1 MSEPSI
7 EFYNAAID
15 AVQAGQIDEALA
27 AVERSLTEDPK
38 DSQTWQLYVV
48 ILNALG
54 RSEEAAK
61 ATDKLKEMGLSEV
74 DEQLLKAAEATTAGN
89 LAGAVAHYQA
99 ALDAEPDRAD
109 IQASYALALMEAGD
123 SENAL
128 AAAEKAAA
136 LAPDDAPANYALG
149 HILRLTGNKQAALT
163 ALSKAV
169 SSDPGFMIARYE
181 QGMVLAA
188 TGKLNEALAAF
199 EKFLDIHPGDANATE
214 AVTSIKAALKG
225 GS

>member
-15 AVQAGQIDEALA
+15 AAQAGQLDEALA
-27 AVERSLTEDPK
+27 AVEKSLTEDPT

-54 RSEEAAK
+54 RSEEADK
-61 ATDKLKEMGLSEV
+61 ATAKLKELGLSEV
-74 DEQLLKAAEATTAGN
+74 DERLLQAAESTTAGDP
-89 LAGAVAHYQA
+89 AGAIAHYAA
-99 ALDAEPDRAD
+99 ALDAEPDRPD
-109 IQASYALALMEAGD
+109 IQASYALALMAAGD

-128 AAAEKAAA
+128 AAAEKAVV
-136 LAPDDAPANYALG
+136 LTPDDASANYAAG
-149 HILRLTGNKQAALT
+149 HVLRLTGKKQAALA

-169 SSDPGFMIARYE
+169 SIDPGFMIALYE

-188 TGKLNEALAAF
+188 TGKLDEALAAF
-199 EKFLDIHPGDANATE
+199 EKFLDTHPGDPNATE
-214 AVTSIKAALKG
+214 AMAGIKAAMKSG
-225 GS
+225 G

>member
-15 AVQAGQIDEALA
+15 AVQAGQIDEALT

-38 DSQTWQLYVV
+38 DGQTWQLYVV

-54 RSEEAAK
+54 RSEEAVK
-61 ATDKLKEMGLSEV
+61 ATDKLREMGLSEG
-74 DEQLLKAAEATTAGN
+74 DERLLKAAEATTTGD

-99 ALDAEPDRAD
+99 ALNAEPDRPE

-123 SENAL
+123 SANAL
-128 AAAEKAAA
+128 AAAEKAVM
-136 LAPDDAPANYALG
+136 LAPDDAPANYAVG
-149 HILRLTGNKQAALT
+149 HILRLTGEKQEALT

-169 SSDPGFMIARYE
+169 SIDPGFMIARYE

-188 TGKLNEALAAF
+188 TGKLDEALSAF
-199 EKFLDIHPGDANATE
+199 EEFLDIHPGDANATE
-214 AVTSIKAALKG
+214 AVACIKANMESG
-225 GS
+225 R